1 MAHKFPRVKFEANP
15 ASFEN
20 PTLSFLYQYWKDKR
34 GERKMPSRKDI
45 LPSEIKDH
53 LGWVVM
59 LDVLP
64 GMEEF
69 RYRLVGT
76 RVNQYFN
83 IDSTGLTVSQAWAP
97 QGKDAIDGVLAIL
110 RAVARDKLILRCYGH
125 DDWSDLG
132 LEKFDSIYLPLSD
145 DGESVNVILHA
156 FVFDTHEVAIA
167 RQIAKANGGQLLQTP
182 R

>member
-15 ASFEN
+15 ASFEHS
-20 PTLSFLYQYWKDKR
+20 TLSFLHEYWKDKR
-34 GERKMPSRKDI
+34 GGRKMPSRKDI
-45 LPSEIKDH
+45 VPSEIKDH
-53 LGWVVM
+53 LGWVIM

-69 RYRLVGT
+69 RYRLIGT
-76 RVNQYFN
+76 RVTHYFN
-83 IDSTGLTVSQAWAP
+83 ADSTGLTISQAWAP

-110 RAVARDKLILRCYGH
+110 RAVARDKLVLRSYG
-125 DDWSDLG
+125 DEGWSDLG

-145 DGESVNVILHA
+145 DGETVNVILHA
-156 FVFDTHEVAIA
+156 FVFDRQEVAIA
-167 RQIAKANGGQLLQTP
+167 RQIAKANGGELLQPP